1 MKILK
6 LFRPFAHVFGAMVS
20 LVFLSN
26 FLSLGAFSATS
37 LPGILPMALLLS
49 SLTWLIYLF
58 LGTTISA
65 CISFRESGILLITFV
80 GVIAG
85 TMAISITGLLLPDS
99 ILLTSFWAAVP
110 YAVVGTL
117 LTWFFAY
124 STGSLKKGL
133 TFFPKR

>member
-1 MKILK
+1 MQILK

-20 LVFLSN
+20 LVFVSN
-26 FLSLGAFSATS
+26 LLSLGAFGATS

-65 CISFRESGILLITFV
+65 CISFRESGILLMTLV

-85 TMAISITGLLLPDS
+85 TMAISIAALLLPES
-99 ILLTSFWAAVP
+99 VLLTSFWAAVP
-110 YAVVGTL
+110 FAFVGTL

-133 TFFPKR
+133 PFFPKR